1 MAKRTKVTKKDTSG
15 KPTFLDQKEPVV
27 KPDNTKVMIT
37 MSIDQAYY
45 VMNALE
51 LHARLH
57 IGQFDHLDW
66 EFVSHGKER
75 EFWRDQEHRDLLRY
89 HLNGARD
96 IIFPEL
102 KRLGYSAS
110 YGIFNQTEIS
120 ESAHVAWDMYQCVRY
135 QVAYYRNP
143 TPDPI
148 HEWSVSYNRPM
159 KSSEIHML
167 PQVDIIKDGQNISK
181 QFVPL

>member
-1 MAKRTKVTKKDTSG
+1 MTTKAKPKTKKTVV
-15 KPTFLDQKEPVV
+15 KEPVAV
-27 KPDNTKVMIT
+27 KDDVKVTIT

-45 VMNALE
+45 VINALE

-66 EFVSHGKER
+66 EFVSHGKDR
-75 EFWRDQEHRDLLRY
+75 EFWRDEEQRDQLRV

-102 KRLGYSAS
+102 KLLGSGAS
-110 YGIFNQTEIS
+110 HGIFNQTSIG

-135 QVAYYRNP
+135 QLAYYRNP
-143 TPDPI
+143 TPDPV
-148 HEWSVSYNRPM
+148 HDWSVSFNRPM
-159 KSSEIHML
+159 KSSEKHEM
-167 PQVDIIKDGQNISK
+167 PKVEIIKDGKNISK
-181 QFVPL
+181 QVEYL